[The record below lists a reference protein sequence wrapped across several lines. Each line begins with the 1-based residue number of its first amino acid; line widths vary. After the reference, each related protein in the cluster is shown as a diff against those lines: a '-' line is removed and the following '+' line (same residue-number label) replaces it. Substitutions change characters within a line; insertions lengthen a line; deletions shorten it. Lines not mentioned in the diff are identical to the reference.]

1 MGSNATYPFT
11 VSQLYGFSSSVA
23 LSVSSTK
30 NSSALL
36 IRTTSKTPAG
46 TYNMTV
52 SGTSGKIVRTMYVT
66 LIVVSPPSFT
76 QSVSTASQTVTRGSA
91 ATCNIDLTPTAN
103 FTSNVSLSVSGVP
116 SRATATFSPKL
127 ATDSSTL
134 TINTTPTTPRGTF
147 KLTIT
152 GVGGG
157 VTCKTTVTLIVK

>member
-1 MGSNATYPFT
+1 
-11 VSQLYGFSSSVA
+11 
-23 LSVSSTK
+23 
-30 NSSALL
+30 
-36 IRTTSKTPAG
+36 
-46 TYNMTV
+46 MTV
-52 SGTSGKIVRTMYVT
+52 SGTSGKIVRTMYIT

-76 QSVSTASQTVTRGSA
+76 QGVSTASQTVTRGGA
-91 ATCNIDLTPTAN
+91 ATYNIGLTPTAN

-134 TINTTPTTPRGTF
+134 TIKTSTTTPKGTF